1 MVSVFCALCA
11 VFGALLN
18 DDAKWLR
25 RRLLSTGAITIG
37 SSTAAAALSPETS
50 KSIIDERCQDEQ
62 SVSGA
67 YFQACMADS
76 QRTFDWPAPVGRIF
90 IEQGKYIRTDRAG
103 DGEVVWNGAQLL
115 ADYEARIL
123 GPSGYFEG
131 KRVIELGCGTALPSI
146 VASRFGVSSVLATDG
161 SSDVVERAK
170 HNIERNLL
178 GAPPPAAN
186 SSGASSLISCRKL
199 LWTGNGVVAKEL
211 ESAFDVVLAADVL
224 WVLFAQNL
232 LAGTAKA
239 LLAPR
244 GEFLLCETG
253 HDGLPLPAALD
264 GFRSV
269 AEGAGLAWE
278 GTDSVPHQVDG
289 FESQVV
295 RLRART

>member
-131 KRVIELGCGTALPSI
+131 KRVIELGCGTCLLS
-146 VASRFGVSSVLATDG
+146 L
-161 SSDVVERAK
+161 
-170 HNIERNLL
+170 LL
-178 GAPPPAAN
+178 GLGSRRSWPPMAPRML
-186 SSGASSLISCRKL
+186 SSERSTISSETCLERRRLLQIRRELPASSL
-199 LWTGNGVVAKEL
+199 
-211 ESAFDVVLAADVL
+211 AAN
-224 WVLFAQNL
+224 FSGRA
-232 LAGTAKA
+232 TA
-239 LLAPR
+239 
-244 GEFLLCETG
+244 
-253 HDGLPLPAALD
+253 
-264 GFRSV
+264 
-269 AEGAGLAWE
+269 
-278 GTDSVPHQVDG
+278 
-289 FESQVV
+289 
-295 RLRART
+295 